1 MLYAI
6 LCYNDENVT
15 SNWSQAEDDAVM
27 QRLGAVAGKIAAKGQ
42 LGPTAR
48 LQPTGTGK
56 MLRKG
61 KNGPI
66 VIDGPFAETKEH
78 LLGFYLVNVG
88 DIEEAV
94 AIAKELQTAN
104 SGPSAYEIRPVMF
117 FTPGDRPAERVS
129 A

>member
-15 SNWSQAEDDAVM
+15 SRWSQAEDEAVM
-27 QRLGAVAGKIAAKGQ
+27 QRLGAVAGRIAAKGQ
-42 LGPTAR
+42 LGPVAR
-48 LQPTGTGK
+48 LQPTGAAK

-61 KNGPI
+61 KSGPVI
-66 VIDGPFAETKEH
+66 IDGPFSETKEH
-78 LLGFYLVNVG
+78 LLGFYLVEVA

-94 AIAKELQTAN
+94 AIAKELQAAN

-117 FTPGDRPAERVS
+117 YTAGDRPVERMS
-129 A
+129 

>member
-15 SNWSQAEDDAVM
+15 SNWSPAEDDAVM

-48 LQPTGTGK
+48 LQPTSTGK
-56 MLRKG
+56 LLG
-61 KNGPI
+61 KCKSGPV
-66 VIDGPFAETKEH
+66 VIDDPFPETNEH

-88 DIEEAV
+88 DIEAAV
-94 AIAKELQTAN
+94 SIAKELQAAN
-104 SGPSAYEIRPVMF
+104 AGPSAYEIRPVMF